1 MAAAALREVGLEPQA
16 AQRADAL
23 SGGQRQRVAIARVL
37 AQEPEVILADEPV
50 SNLDP
55 ALTEEILGLLTG
67 AVARRGATLVISLH
81 QPQLA
86 QRHAGRV
93 IGINGGRIVFDEAA
107 GCLNERALGLI
118 YGRPF
123 AEPRQARSA

>member
-1 MAAAALREVGLEPQA
+1 
-16 AQRADAL
+16 
-23 SGGQRQRVAIARVL
+23 VAIARVL

-55 ALTEEILGLLTG
+55 ALTEEILGLLAT
-67 AVARRGATLVISLH
+67 AVERRGATLVISLH

-86 QRHAGRV
+86 RRYAGRV
-93 IGINGGRIVFDEAA
+93 IGINGGRIVFDDVAA
-107 GCLNERALGLI
+107 LLTDRALGQI

-123 AEPRQARSA
+123 AEPHQARSA